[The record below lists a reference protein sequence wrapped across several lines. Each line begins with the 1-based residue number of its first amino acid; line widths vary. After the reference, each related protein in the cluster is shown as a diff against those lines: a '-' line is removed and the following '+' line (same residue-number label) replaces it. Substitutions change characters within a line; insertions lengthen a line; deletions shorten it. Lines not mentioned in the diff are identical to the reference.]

1 MAEVWVKEIELEG
14 RKFILKFHRDSWDC
28 LWCNGYEVIKKKL
41 SSIFKKEKEIEY
53 KEKIFEFWTPD
64 ENYIIEMSEERLQ
77 KMLKREKNKIKAN
90 EMLDNYVKE
99 K

>member
-1 MAEVWVKEIELEG
+1 MAKEWIKEIELEG
-14 RKFILKFHRDSWDC
+14 RKFILKFYRDSWDC
-28 LWCNGYEVIKKKL
+28 LWCNGYEVKTKL
-41 SSIFKKEKEIEY
+41 SPIFKKEIEY

-64 ENYIIEMSEERLQ
+64 ENYIIEMGEERLQ
-77 KMLKREKNKIKAN
+77 KLLKREKNKIKAN